1 MNDPILSPCPQRT
14 PARKAPESPLS
25 SIPYPLSPAV
35 SARNTLL
42 LLCLLFLLTACG
54 RRPGQPTPLPAG
66 TRVAQN
72 TPDFS
77 APAQAESATHTA
89 DQVADSLRAR
99 LAQQRTQTA
108 PTASPAAS
116 ADANP
121 ATTPSAPYP
130 SLAVFSRPTALGI
143 LSAGGLLYS
152 APGAGVLANLQIG
165 ATLTI
170 TGRSANGAWFAAYLA
185 DGIAGWVP
193 AAQVRVFGDASELEI
208 VQESLGPAVVAT
220 LIAEASKPQD
230 PITTV
235 VVRLPRPT
243 PATTPAAPP
252 PRRPPAEIT
261 GPAVTVLV
269 EGANLRA
276 GPGTDFPVVGGLYQ
290 NESAPLLGR
299 NQTGDW
305 LQVQLPAS
313 PAWIF
318 ASRQP
323 CPSPTSPSST
333 LPQNPRPPPDRPP
346 RPHRSSAT
354 AHPPNPINHSRQPS
368 RDNPAHRRTPT
379 HRPSPRPRTLAH
391 PLTAP
396 RAHIAAA
403 QITAH
408 PPNPINHSS
417 DNPVQTTVPIAE
429 LPLIDPPPA
438 PEPSPTP

>member
-77 APAQAESATHTA
+77 APAQAESATQTA
-89 DQVADSLRAR
+89 DQVAESLRAR

-143 LSAGGLLYS
+143 LSAGGLLYT

-235 VVRLPRPT
+235 VVRLT
-243 PATTPAAPP
+243 ATTTAPP
-252 PRRPPAEIT
+252 PPLPAPEIT

-305 LQVQLPAS
+305 LQVQLPDG

-318 ASRQP
+318 AP
-323 CPSPTSPSST
+323 LVETT
-333 LPQNPRPPPDRPP
+333 L
-346 RPHRSSAT
+346 
-354 AHPPNPINHSRQPS
+354 
-368 RDNPAHRRTPT
+368 
-379 HRPSPRPRTLAH
+379 
-391 PLTAP
+391 
-396 RAHIAAA
+396 
-403 QITAH
+403 
-408 PPNPINHSS
+408 
-417 DNPVQTTVPIAE
+417 PIAE
-429 LPLIDPPPA
+429 LPLIDPPPT

>member
-77 APAQAESATHTA
+77 APAQAESATQTA
-89 DQVADSLRAR
+89 DQVAASLRAR

-116 ADANP
+116 AGANP

-143 LSAGGLLYS
+143 LSAGGLLYT

-193 AAQVRVFGDASELEI
+193 AAQVRVFGDANLLEI
-208 VQESLGPAVVAT
+208 VQESIGPAAVAT

-230 PITTV
+230 PITTLV
-235 VVRLPRPT
+235 ARLT
-243 PATTPAAPP
+243 PAPP
-252 PRRPPAEIT
+252 P
-261 GPAVTVLV
+261 
-269 EGANLRA
+269 
-276 GPGTDFPVVGGLYQ
+276 
-290 NESAPLLGR
+290 
-299 NQTGDW
+299 
-305 LQVQLPAS
+305 
-313 PAWIF
+313 
-318 ASRQP
+318 
-323 CPSPTSPSST
+323 
-333 LPQNPRPPPDRPP
+333 
-346 RPHRSSAT
+346 PH
-354 AHPPNPINHSRQPS
+354 P
-368 RDNPAHRRTPT
+368 
-379 HRPSPRPRTLAH
+379 RPSP
-391 PLTAP
+391 
-396 RAHIAAA
+396 
-403 QITAH
+403 
-408 PPNPINHSS
+408 S
-417 DNPVQTTVPIAE
+417 
-429 LPLIDPPPA
+429 PPP
-438 PEPSPTP
+438 PPPPK

>member
-14 PARKAPESPLS
+14 PARNAPESPLS

-35 SARNTLL
+35 SARNALL

-77 APAQAESATHTA
+77 APAQADSPTQTA
-89 DQVADSLRAR
+89 DQVAQSLRTR

-108 PTASPAAS
+108 PTAPRPSPS
-116 ADANP
+116 P
-121 ATTPSAPYP
+121 PPPLPFPPP

-152 APGAGVLANLQIG
+152 APGAGVVANLQLG

-170 TGRSANGAWFAAYLA
+170 TGRSADGAWFAAYLA

-193 AAQVRVFGDASELEI
+193 AAQVRVFGDANELEI

-220 LIAEASKPQD
+220 LIAEASKPQA
-230 PITTV
+230 PVATLIARLTPALPPT
-235 VVRLPRPT
+235 LPRPS
-243 PATTPAAPP
+243 PSP
-252 PRRPPAEIT
+252 EIT

-290 NESAPLLGR
+290 NESAALLGR

-305 LQVQLPAS
+305 LQLQLPAS
-313 PAWIF
+313 LGWIF
-318 ASRQP
+318 A
-323 CPSPTSPSST
+323 
-333 LPQNPRPPPDRPP
+333 
-346 RPHRSSAT
+346 
-354 AHPPNPINHSRQPS
+354 
-368 RDNPAHRRTPT
+368 
-379 HRPSPRPRTLAH
+379 
-391 PLTAP
+391 PL
-396 RAHIAAA
+396 
-403 QITAH
+403 
-408 PPNPINHSS
+408 
-417 DNPVQTTVPIAE
+417 VQTTVPIAE

>member
-14 PARKAPESPLS
+14 PARNAPESPLS

-77 APAQAESATHTA
+77 APAQAESATQTA
-89 DQVADSLRAR
+89 DQVAESLRAR

-121 ATTPSAPYP
+121 APTPSAPYP

-152 APGAGVLANLQIG
+152 APGGGVVANLQLG

-193 AAQVRVFGDASELEI
+193 AAQVRVFGDAGLLEI
-208 VQESLGPAVVAT
+208 VQESIGPAAVAT

-235 VVRLPRPT
+235 VVRLQPPPPASPRTAPAP
-243 PATTPAAPP
+243 PATAP
-252 PRRPPAEIT
+252 EIT

-276 GPGTDFPVVGGLYQ
+276 GPGTDFPIVAGLYQ

-305 LQVQLPAS
+305 LQIELPDG

-318 ASRQP
+318 APSSRQP
-323 CPSPTSPSST
+323 CPSPNSQSST
-333 LPQNPRPPPDRPP
+333 LPLPQSRKQSSKSVQIDYLPTDRKIGVSTFYPDTQYDTNKPYTFTVNASNSV
-346 RPHRSSAT
+346 PHEAW
-354 AHPPNPINHSRQPS
+354 
-368 RDNPAHRRTPT
+368 
-379 HRPSPRPRTLAH
+379 
-391 PLTAP
+391 
-396 RAHIAAA
+396 
-403 QITAH
+403 
-408 PPNPINHSS
+408 
-417 DNPVQTTVPIAE
+417 
-429 LPLIDPPPA
+429 
-438 PEPSPTP
+438 

>member
-14 PARKAPESPLS
+14 PARNAPESPLS

-35 SARNTLL
+35 SARIALL

-77 APAQAESATHTA
+77 APAQAETTTQTA

-99 LAQQRTQTA
+99 LAQQRTPTA
-108 PTASPAAS
+108 PTAAPPAS

-121 ATTPSAPYP
+121 APAPSALSSYP

-152 APGAGVLANLQIG
+152 APGAGVVANLQLG

-170 TGRSANGAWFAAYLA
+170 TGRSADGAWFAAYLA

-193 AAQVRVFGDASELEI
+193 AAQVRVFGDVNELEI

-220 LIAEASKPQD
+220 LIAEASKPQA
-230 PITTV
+230 PVATV
-235 VVRLPRPT
+235 VARLTPAPPPPLPRPS
-243 PATTPAAPP
+243 PSPD
-252 PRRPPAEIT
+252 IT

-276 GPGTDFPVVGGLYQ
+276 GPGTDYPIVGGLYQ
-290 NESAPLLGR
+290 NESAALLGR

-305 LQVQLPAS
+305 LQLQLPAS
-313 PAWIF
+313 LGWIY
-318 ASRQP
+318 A
-323 CPSPTSPSST
+323 
-333 LPQNPRPPPDRPP
+333 
-346 RPHRSSAT
+346 
-354 AHPPNPINHSRQPS
+354 
-368 RDNPAHRRTPT
+368 
-379 HRPSPRPRTLAH
+379 
-391 PLTAP
+391 PL
-396 RAHIAAA
+396 
-403 QITAH
+403 
-408 PPNPINHSS
+408 
-417 DNPVQTTVPIAE
+417 VQTTVPIAE

>member
-25 SIPYPLSPAV
+25 TIPYPLSPAV

-77 APAQAESATHTA
+77 APAQAESATQTA
-89 DQVADSLRAR
+89 DQVAQSLRAR

-143 LSAGGLLYS
+143 LSAGGLLYT

-235 VVRLPRPT
+235 VTPVRLT
-243 PATTPAAPP
+243 ATTTAAAP
-252 PRRPPAEIT
+252 EIT

-305 LQVQLPAS
+305 LQVQLPAMAPPGYS
-313 PAWIF
+313 PPS
-318 ASRQP
+318 SRQP
-323 CPSPTSPSST
+323 PSPSPNSPSST
-333 LPQNPRPPPDRPP
+333 RPPPQNPRPPPDRPP
-346 RPHRSSAT
+346 RPHRSSA
-354 AHPPNPINHSRQPS
+354 NHSPS
-368 RDNPAHRRTPT
+368 SKSPITVQTTQSHRPHRRTPP

>member
-1 MNDPILSPCPQRT
+1 MNDPILSPCSQRT

-25 SIPYPLSPAV
+25 PDPGSLSPAV
-35 SARNTLL
+35 SARNTLI
-42 LLCLLFLLTACG
+42 LLCLLLLLTACG
-54 RRPGQPTPLPAG
+54 RRPGQPTPLPLG

-77 APAQAESATHTA
+77 APAQADTPTQTA

-99 LAQQRTQTA
+99 LAQQRTPTA
-108 PTASPAAS
+108 PAPPSAAS

-121 ATTPSAPYP
+121 APTPSALSAYP

-152 APGAGVLANLQIG
+152 APGAGVVANLQIG

-170 TGRSANGAWFAAYLA
+170 TGRSADSVWFAAYLA

-193 AAQVRVFGDASELEI
+193 AAQLRVFGDVNELEI

-235 VVRLPRPT
+235 AVSLT
-243 PATTPAAPP
+243 ATTTAAAASPQTAPAPPAAP
-252 PRRPPAEIT
+252 EIT

-276 GPGTDFPVVGGLYQ
+276 GPGTDFPIVAGLYQ
-290 NESAPLLGR
+290 DESAPLLGR

-305 LQVQLPAS
+305 LQVQLPDG

-318 ASRQP
+318 A
-323 CPSPTSPSST
+323 
-333 LPQNPRPPPDRPP
+333 
-346 RPHRSSAT
+346 
-354 AHPPNPINHSRQPS
+354 
-368 RDNPAHRRTPT
+368 
-379 HRPSPRPRTLAH
+379 
-391 PLTAP
+391 PL
-396 RAHIAAA
+396 
-403 QITAH
+403 
-408 PPNPINHSS
+408 
-417 DNPVQTTVPIAE
+417 VQTTVPIPE
-429 LPLIDPPPA
+429 LPLIDPPP
-438 PEPSPTP
+438 TPQP

>member
-77 APAQAESATHTA
+77 APAQPETATHTTA
-89 DQVADSLRAR
+89 QIAQSLRTR
-99 LAQQRTQTA
+99 LARQQTQTA
-108 PTASPAAS
+108 PTAPRPSPS
-116 ADANP
+116 P
-121 ATTPSAPYP
+121 PPPLPFPPP

-193 AAQVRVFGDASELEI
+193 AAQVRVFGDANELEI

-230 PITTV
+230 PITTLV
-235 VVRLPRPT
+235 ARLTPALPPPHPRPS
-243 PATTPAAPP
+243 PSP
-252 PRRPPAEIT
+252 EIT
-261 GPAVTVLV
+261 GPAVTILV

-305 LQVQLPAS
+305 LQVQLPAM
-313 PAWIF
+313 PRWIF
-318 ASRQP
+318 A
-323 CPSPTSPSST
+323 TLVETT
-333 LPQNPRPPPDRPP
+333 LP
-346 RPHRSSAT
+346 
-354 AHPPNPINHSRQPS
+354 
-368 RDNPAHRRTPT
+368 
-379 HRPSPRPRTLAH
+379 
-391 PLTAP
+391 
-396 RAHIAAA
+396 IA
-403 QITAH
+403 
-408 PPNPINHSS
+408 
-417 DNPVQTTVPIAE
+417 D

>member
-77 APAQAESATHTA
+77 APAQPETATHTA
-89 DQVADSLRAR
+89 DQVAESLRAR

-143 LSAGGLLYS
+143 LSAGGQLYS
-152 APGAGVLANLQIG
+152 APGAGVVANLQIG

-170 TGRSANGAWFAAYLA
+170 TGRSADGAWFAAYLA

-230 PITTV
+230 PIATV
-235 VVRLPRPT
+235 VARLT
-243 PATTPAAPP
+243 PSPSPPDTAP
-252 PRRPPAEIT
+252 EIT

-290 NESAPLLGR
+290 NESAALLGR

-305 LQVQLPAS
+305 LQIELPDG

-318 ASRQP
+318 A
-323 CPSPTSPSST
+323 
-333 LPQNPRPPPDRPP
+333 
-346 RPHRSSAT
+346 
-354 AHPPNPINHSRQPS
+354 
-368 RDNPAHRRTPT
+368 
-379 HRPSPRPRTLAH
+379 
-391 PLTAP
+391 PL
-396 RAHIAAA
+396 
-403 QITAH
+403 
-408 PPNPINHSS
+408 
-417 DNPVQTTVPIAE
+417 VQTTVPIAE

-438 PEPSPTP
+438 PEPSPIP

>member
-1 MNDPILSPCPQRT
+1 MNDPILSSCPQRT

-35 SARNTLL
+35 SARSTLL

-77 APAQAESATHTA
+77 APAQPETATHTA
-89 DQVADSLRAR
+89 DQVAQSLRAR

-108 PTASPAAS
+108 PTAPLPSPS
-116 ADANP
+116 P
-121 ATTPSAPYP
+121 PPPLPFPSPSP

-152 APGAGVLANLQIG
+152 APGAGVVANLQLG

-170 TGRSANGAWFAAYLA
+170 TGRSADGGWFAAYLA

-193 AAQVRVFGDASELEI
+193 AAQVRVFGDADLLEI
-208 VQESLGPAVVAT
+208 VQESLSPAAVAT

-230 PITTV
+230 PIATLVARLTPDLPPP
-235 VVRLPRPT
+235 LPRPS
-243 PATTPAAPP
+243 PSP
-252 PRRPPAEIT
+252 EIT
-261 GPAVTVLV
+261 GPAVTILV

-276 GPGTDFPVVGGLYQ
+276 GPGTDFPVVAGLYQ
-290 NESAPLLGR
+290 NESAALLGR

-305 LQVQLPAS
+305 LQIELPDG

-318 ASRQP
+318 A
-323 CPSPTSPSST
+323 
-333 LPQNPRPPPDRPP
+333 
-346 RPHRSSAT
+346 
-354 AHPPNPINHSRQPS
+354 
-368 RDNPAHRRTPT
+368 
-379 HRPSPRPRTLAH
+379 
-391 PLTAP
+391 PL
-396 RAHIAAA
+396 
-403 QITAH
+403 
-408 PPNPINHSS
+408 
-417 DNPVQTTVPIAE
+417 VQTTVPIAE
-429 LPLIDPPPA
+429 LPLIDPPPT
-438 PEPSPTP
+438 PEPSPIP

>member
-1 MNDPILSPCPQRT
+1 MSDPILSPCPQRT

-77 APAQAESATHTA
+77 APAQPETATHTA
-89 DQVADSLRAR
+89 DQVADSLRTR
-99 LAQQRTQTA
+99 LAQERTPTA

-121 ATTPSAPYP
+121 APTPSAPHP

-152 APGAGVLANLQIG
+152 APGAGVVANLQLG

-170 TGRSANGAWFAAYLA
+170 TGRSADGAWFAAYLA

-193 AAQVRVFGDASELEI
+193 AAQVRVFGDANELEI

-230 PITTV
+230 PIATV
-235 VVRLPRPT
+235 VARLTPALPPPLPRPS
-243 PATTPAAPP
+243 PSP
-252 PRRPPAEIT
+252 EIT

-276 GPGTDFPVVGGLYQ
+276 GPGTDFPVVGVFYQ

-305 LQVQLPAS
+305 LQVQLPETT
-313 PAWIF
+313 AWIF
-318 ASRQP
+318 A
-323 CPSPTSPSST
+323 
-333 LPQNPRPPPDRPP
+333 
-346 RPHRSSAT
+346 
-354 AHPPNPINHSRQPS
+354 
-368 RDNPAHRRTPT
+368 
-379 HRPSPRPRTLAH
+379 
-391 PLTAP
+391 PL
-396 RAHIAAA
+396 
-403 QITAH
+403 
-408 PPNPINHSS
+408 
-417 DNPVQTTVPIAE
+417 VQTSIPISE
-429 LPLIDPPPA
+429 LPAIDPPPT
-438 PEPSPTP
+438 PEP

>member
-14 PARKAPESPLS
+14 PARNAPESPLS

-35 SARNTLL
+35 SARNALL

-77 APAQAESATHTA
+77 APAQAESATQTA

-99 LAQQRTQTA
+99 LAQQRTPTA
-108 PTASPAAS
+108 PTAAPPAS

-121 ATTPSAPYP
+121 APAPSALSAYP

-152 APGAGVLANLQIG
+152 APGAGAVANLQLG

-170 TGRSANGAWFAAYLA
+170 TGRSADGVWFAAYLA

-193 AAQVRVFGDASELEI
+193 AAQVRVFGDVNELEI

-220 LIAEASKPQD
+220 LIAEASKPQA
-230 PITTV
+230 PVATV
-235 VVRLPRPT
+235 VARLTPALPPPLPRPS
-243 PATTPAAPP
+243 PSP
-252 PRRPPAEIT
+252 EIT

-276 GPGTDFPVVGGLYQ
+276 GPGTDFPIVGGLYQ
-290 NESAPLLGR
+290 NESAALLGR

-305 LQVQLPAS
+305 LQLQLPAS
-313 PAWIF
+313 LGWIY
-318 ASRQP
+318 A
-323 CPSPTSPSST
+323 
-333 LPQNPRPPPDRPP
+333 
-346 RPHRSSAT
+346 
-354 AHPPNPINHSRQPS
+354 
-368 RDNPAHRRTPT
+368 
-379 HRPSPRPRTLAH
+379 
-391 PLTAP
+391 PL
-396 RAHIAAA
+396 
-403 QITAH
+403 
-408 PPNPINHSS
+408 
-417 DNPVQTTVPIAE
+417 VQTTVPIAE

>member
-77 APAQAESATHTA
+77 APAQAESATQTT
-89 DQVADSLRAR
+89 DQVAESLRAR

-116 ADANP
+116 AGANP
-121 ATTPSAPYP
+121 ATTPTPSALSAYP

-143 LSAGGLLYS
+143 LSAGGLLYT

-235 VVRLPRPT
+235 VARLT
-243 PATTPAAPP
+243 PAPP
-252 PRRPPAEIT
+252 PPHPRPSPSPPEIT

-290 NESAPLLGR
+290 NESASLLGR

-305 LQVQLPAS
+305 LQVQLPES

-318 ASRQP
+318 A
-323 CPSPTSPSST
+323 
-333 LPQNPRPPPDRPP
+333 
-346 RPHRSSAT
+346 
-354 AHPPNPINHSRQPS
+354 
-368 RDNPAHRRTPT
+368 
-379 HRPSPRPRTLAH
+379 
-391 PLTAP
+391 PL
-396 RAHIAAA
+396 
-403 QITAH
+403 
-408 PPNPINHSS
+408 
-417 DNPVQTTVPIAE
+417 VQTTLPIAD

>member
-14 PARKAPESPLS
+14 PARKAPESPPS

-35 SARNTLL
+35 SARNALL

-77 APAQAESATHTA
+77 APAQPETATHTTA
-89 DQVADSLRAR
+89 QIAQSLRTR
-99 LAQQRTQTA
+99 LARQQTQTA
-108 PTASPAAS
+108 PTAPRPSPS
-116 ADANP
+116 P
-121 ATTPSAPYP
+121 PPPLPFPPP

-230 PITTV
+230 PIATLV
-235 VVRLPRPT
+235 ARLT
-243 PATTPAAPP
+243 PAPP
-252 PRRPPAEIT
+252 PPHPRPAPSPEIT

-305 LQVQLPAS
+305 LQVQLPDGLG
-313 PAWIF
+313 WIF
-318 ASRQP
+318 A
-323 CPSPTSPSST
+323 TLVETT
-333 LPQNPRPPPDRPP
+333 LP
-346 RPHRSSAT
+346 
-354 AHPPNPINHSRQPS
+354 
-368 RDNPAHRRTPT
+368 
-379 HRPSPRPRTLAH
+379 
-391 PLTAP
+391 
-396 RAHIAAA
+396 IA
-403 QITAH
+403 
-408 PPNPINHSS
+408 
-417 DNPVQTTVPIAE
+417 D

>member
-14 PARKAPESPLS
+14 PARNAPESPLS

-54 RRPGQPTPLPAG
+54 RRPGAPTPLPPG
-66 TRVAQN
+66 TRIAQN

-77 APAQAESATHTA
+77 ASPPAATAT
-89 DQVADSLRAR
+89 DTTEQVAQSIRTR
-99 LAQQRTQTA
+99 LARQQTQTA
-108 PTASPAAS
+108 PTAPLPSPS
-116 ADANP
+116 P
-121 ATTPSAPYP
+121 PRPFPPP

-143 LSAGGLLYS
+143 LSAGGQLYS
-152 APGAGVLANLQIG
+152 APGAGVVANLQLG

-170 TGRSANGAWFAAYLA
+170 TGRSATGGWFAVYLA
-185 DGIAGWVP
+185 DGTAGWVP
-193 AAQVRVFGDASELEI
+193 AAQVRVFGDAGLLEI
-208 VQESLGPAVVAT
+208 VRESIGPAAVAT
-220 LIAEASKPQD
+220 LIAEASKPQE

-235 VVRLPRPT
+235 VVRLTATAAAAASPRTAPAP
-243 PATTPAAPP
+243 PATAP
-252 PRRPPAEIT
+252 EIT

-305 LQVQLPAS
+305 LQIELPDG

-318 ASRQP
+318 A
-323 CPSPTSPSST
+323 
-333 LPQNPRPPPDRPP
+333 
-346 RPHRSSAT
+346 
-354 AHPPNPINHSRQPS
+354 
-368 RDNPAHRRTPT
+368 
-379 HRPSPRPRTLAH
+379 
-391 PLTAP
+391 PL
-396 RAHIAAA
+396 
-403 QITAH
+403 
-408 PPNPINHSS
+408 
-417 DNPVQTTVPIAE
+417 VQTTVPIAD